1 MISQIEDN
9 GSIPTFLKRA
19 PIARAAAPDDNGA
32 SHTGREQCSL
42 SPASAPTVPGWRQ
55 RWPLTEHDKEV
66 IKELMDHD
74 FMSTRDKSYNRVG
87 KLLAGKACKPRWMR
101 AKPGMPGKRNGY
113 EGISGWPHAWHPQL
127 QLSGVR
133 LRHRETTRPWLCC
146 ILASRA

>member
-87 KLLAGKACKPRWMR
+87 KLLAGKACKAALAEGKTWDARK
-101 AKPGMPGKRNGY
+101 AKW
-113 EGISGWPHAWHPQL
+113 ISCLSGW
-127 QLSGVR
+127 R
-133 LRHRETTRPWLCC
+133 F
-146 ILASRA
+146 